1 MPVTRLY
8 RSSSVRLL
16 CHLTSSSLIPHSY
29 CRYLLL
35 TTSDER
41 PKWTRREVARRRTV
55 TTIWSRVPSSRI
67 HSLTG
72 KGWDVGR
79 GVGGKGGWC
88 EWCPP
93 GLSSFPSSGGWDTTH
108 LLVFFYYKNHQ
119 ISFLFL
125 MCSSV
130 LPRSYHS
137 WNPKFTSHIFLI
149 TSKPFNHQQ
158 WSQDGGDRRW
168 PLEVID
174 EAGRSLTSRSRFL
187 SLVPFRPEE
196 RRNGWEEREALASL
210 TPPCGANDMR
220 PEWAKRERNVSE
232 PFRRLSPLSARFL
245 SSRSFHSLPEDVRAE
260 ERGEG
265 QTTVG
270 NEWEDE
276 RRTRRSDKVTNI
288 IFLSH
293 TKVTYLR

>member
-1 MPVTRLY
+1 MRRVAPEGATRRELRFPVGSSPLPFTTMSLRLSESVSVRNEWGADERREAEMPVTRLY

-108 LLVFFYYKNHQ
+108 Y
-119 ISFLFL
+119 IRPG
-125 MCSSV
+125 SSRV
-130 LPRSYHS
+130 TPH
-137 WNPKFTSHIFLI
+137 
-149 TSKPFNHQQ
+149 
-158 WSQDGGDRRW
+158 
-168 PLEVID
+168 
-174 EAGRSLTSRSRFL
+174 
-187 SLVPFRPEE
+187 LVPFRSASVGLGSLRVPHHSIRLRHGTE
-196 RRNGWEEREALASL
+196 RGTSGVEWREARWSGWKTGNEPRVRREKMKGTEPTSSVPLSL
-210 TPPCGANDMR
+210 TSSVR
-220 PEWAKRERNVSE
+220 TF
-232 PFRRLSPLSARFL
+232 PFSLHLSVRFL
-245 SSRSFHSLPEDVRAE
+245 PFTFSFPSRYVQWTKR
-260 ERGEG
+260 
-265 QTTVG
+265 TG
-270 NEWEDE
+270 NV
-276 RRTRRSDKVTNI
+276 TRRRWKG
-288 IFLSH
+288 
-293 TKVTYLR
+293 